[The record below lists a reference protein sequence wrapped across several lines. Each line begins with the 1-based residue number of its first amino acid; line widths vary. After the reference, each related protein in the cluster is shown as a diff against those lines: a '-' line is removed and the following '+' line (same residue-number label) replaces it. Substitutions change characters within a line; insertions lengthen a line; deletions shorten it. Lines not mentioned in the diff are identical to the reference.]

1 MQTHVPNANIGNQAQ
16 PQYQTCVCQ
25 PVQPQAVQVL
35 PPQQSQQ
42 YAGVNIQI
50 FNPAIG
56 APLGGATV
64 NGVGSNGYGAY
75 GTGLGGCYPSN
86 YYTQSFNPNGANG
99 VGGAGANG
107 GVNGNSGDVS
117 QNGAGVNGA
126 NGNGGID
133 NATAGAVAG
142 VNGANGQNG
151 QQDPNGNNVTN
162 TTTNKTVNE
171 TVNKETDKK
180 TEKRKIVQLTD
191 NYIRTLENYLNSQDT
206 EVRMMGAKEIV
217 ARLQEDDSRRNDKA
231 LTALTNKMLQDPSQQ
246 IRIIA
251 LSLLDS
257 RAITGDDTSVKILQ
271 KMQQSQDGYGQDA
284 LSATSILLKMSGKTV
299 EKEFEVKEKPKKSE
313 TKTETKTET
322 KAEKAE
328 PTEEQ
333 PAEAEQG

>member
-16 PQYQTCVCQ
+16 PQYQTCGCQ

-50 FNPAIG
+50 FNPAVG
-56 APLGGATV
+56 MPSGGAV
-64 NGVGSNGYGAY
+64 GGNGSNGYGAY

-86 YYTQSFNPNGANG
+86 YYTQTYNPQNQNGAGQNPNGTNG
-99 VGGAGANG
+99 VGGANNSLPDGNNTPNTQNSN
-107 GVNGNSGDVS
+107 GVNS
-117 QNGAGVNGA
+117 QDGV
-126 NGNGGID
+126 
-133 NATAGAVAG
+133 
-142 VNGANGQNG
+142 QE
-151 QQDPNGNNVTN
+151 PKGNNVVN
-162 TTTNKTVNE
+162 TTTNKTINE
-171 TVNKETDKK
+171 TENKETNKK

-191 NYIRTLENYLNSQDT
+191 NYIKTLENYLNSQDT

-313 TKTETKTET
+313 TKTETKAET
-322 KAEKAE
+322 KTEKAE